1 MLPPFSANNFFVKR
15 MSFQVI
21 LMNKEVKTPVKK
33 LGWLL
38 ILIIMLTGCGG
49 DNQKKMGQ
57 EYKFS
62 KVNVKKDN
70 RIGNNQN
77 MGNFGYKRHESGDQV
92 KNGNN
97 LPYLNRQKAAD
108 MISDMALQ
116 IPDIKDVGTLVTD
129 EEVLIGYRTTNKNRN
144 AAADQVKMT
153 AFSVVPRYYH
163 VYVSDEKGMIDK
175 IEQYRSMNKDTENIE
190 GIIGQLILQM
200 KKSPQG
206 KKWNY
211 GENPN
216 GEMNGETN
224 GMTGK

>member
-1 MLPPFSANNFFVKR
+1 
-15 MSFQVI
+15 
-21 LMNKEVKTPVKK
+21 VKTPVKK
-33 LGWLL
+33 LG
-38 ILIIMLTGCGG
+38 MLAVVFVIVLSGCGG
-49 DNQKKMGQ
+49 DDQKKMGQ

-62 KVNVKKDN
+62 RTNVKDEN

-77 MGNFGYKRHESGDQV
+77 YGDFGYMRHMSGDKV
-92 KNGNN
+92 KSGNAV
-97 LPYLNRQKAAD
+97 PYLNRQKLAD
-108 MISDMALQ
+108 MISDMVLQ
-116 IPDIKDVGTLVTD
+116 LPDIKDVGTLVTD
-129 EEVLIGYRTTNKNRN
+129 EEVLIGYKTTNKDRN

-175 IEQYRSMNKDTENIE
+175 IEQYQALNNDTEDIE
-190 GIIGQLILQM
+190 GIIDRLIEEM

-211 GENPN
+211 GENEN

-224 GMTGK
+224 PMRGETEGK

>member
-1 MLPPFSANNFFVKR
+1 
-15 MSFQVI
+15 
-21 LMNKEVKTPVKK
+21 
-33 LGWLL
+33 
-38 ILIIMLTGCGG
+38 
-49 DNQKKMGQ
+49 MGQ

-62 KVNVKKDN
+62 RTNVKDEN

-77 MGNFGYKRHESGDQV
+77 YGDFGYMRHMSGDKV
-92 KNGNN
+92 KSGNAV
-97 LPYLNRQKAAD
+97 PYLNRQKLAD
-108 MISDMALQ
+108 MISDMVLQ
-116 IPDIKDVGTLVTD
+116 LPDIKDVGTLVTD
-129 EEVLIGYRTTNKNRN
+129 EEVLIGYKTTNKDRN

-175 IEQYRSMNKDTENIE
+175 IEQYQALNNDTEDIE
-190 GIIGQLILQM
+190 GIIDRLIEEM

-211 GENPN
+211 GENEN

-224 GMTGK
+224 PMRGETEGK

>member
-1 MLPPFSANNFFVKR
+1 MKKIGMLAVVFVIVL
-15 MSFQVI
+15 S
-21 LMNKEVKTPVKK
+21 
-33 LGWLL
+33 
-38 ILIIMLTGCGG
+38 GCGG
-49 DNQKKMGQ
+49 DDQKKMGQ

-62 KVNVKKDN
+62 RTNVKDEN

-77 MGNFGYKRHESGDQV
+77 YGDFGYMRHMSGDKV
-92 KNGNN
+92 KSGNAV
-97 LPYLNRQKAAD
+97 PYLNRQKLAD
-108 MISDMALQ
+108 MISDMVLQ
-116 IPDIKDVGTLVTD
+116 LPDIKDVGTLVTD
-129 EEVLIGYRTTNKNRN
+129 EEVLIGYKTTNKDRN

-175 IEQYRSMNKDTENIE
+175 IEQYQALNNDTEDIE
-190 GIIGQLILQM
+190 GIIDRLIEEM

-211 GENPN
+211 GENEN

-224 GMTGK
+224 PMRGETEGK

>member
-1 MLPPFSANNFFVKR
+1 
-15 MSFQVI
+15 
-21 LMNKEVKTPVKK
+21 VKTPVKK
-33 LGWLL
+33 LG
-38 ILIIMLTGCGG
+38 MLAVVFVIVLSGCGG
-49 DNQKKMGQ
+49 DDQKKMGQ

-62 KVNVKKDN
+62 RTNVKEEN

-77 MGNFGYKRHESGDQV
+77 YGDFGYMRHMSGDKV
-92 KNGNN
+92 KSGNAV
-97 LPYLNRQKAAD
+97 PYLNRQKLAD
-108 MISDMALQ
+108 MISDMVLQ
-116 IPDIKDVGTLVTD
+116 LPDIKDVGTLVTD
-129 EEVLIGYRTTNKNRN
+129 EEVLIGYKTTNKDRN

-175 IEQYRSMNKDTENIE
+175 IEQYQALNNDTEDIE
-190 GIIGQLILQM
+190 GIIDRLIEEM

-211 GENPN
+211 GENEN

-224 GMTGK
+224 PMRGETEGK

>member
-1 MLPPFSANNFFVKR
+1 M
-15 MSFQVI
+15 
-21 LMNKEVKTPVKK
+21 KTPVKK
-33 LGWLL
+33 IG
-38 ILIIMLTGCGG
+38 MLAVVFVIVLSGCGG
-49 DNQKKMGQ
+49 DDQKKMGQ

-62 KVNVKKDN
+62 RTNVKDEN

-77 MGNFGYKRHESGDQV
+77 YGDFGYMRHMSGDKV
-92 KNGNN
+92 KSGNAV
-97 LPYLNRQKAAD
+97 PYLNRQKLAD
-108 MISDMALQ
+108 MISDMVLQ
-116 IPDIKDVGTLVTD
+116 LPDIKDVGTLVTD
-129 EEVLIGYRTTNKNRN
+129 EEVLIGYKTTNKDRN

-175 IEQYRSMNKDTENIE
+175 IEQYQALNNDTEDIE
-190 GIIGQLILQM
+190 GIIDRLIEEM

-211 GENPN
+211 GENEN

-224 GMTGK
+224 PMRGETEGK

>member
-1 MLPPFSANNFFVKR
+1 M
-15 MSFQVI
+15 
-21 LMNKEVKTPVKK
+21 KK
-33 LGWLL
+33 LG
-38 ILIIMLTGCGG
+38 MLAVVFVIVLSGCGG
-49 DNQKKMGQ
+49 DDQKKMGQ

-62 KVNVKKDN
+62 RTNVKDEN

-77 MGNFGYKRHESGDQV
+77 YGDFGYMRHMSGDKV
-92 KNGNN
+92 KSGNAV
-97 LPYLNRQKAAD
+97 PYLNRQKLAD
-108 MISDMALQ
+108 MISDMVLQ
-116 IPDIKDVGTLVTD
+116 LPDIKDVGTLVTD
-129 EEVLIGYRTTNKNRN
+129 EEVLIGYKTTNKDRN

-175 IEQYRSMNKDTENIE
+175 IEQYQALNNDTEDIE
-190 GIIGQLILQM
+190 GIIDRLIEEM

-211 GENPN
+211 GENEN

-224 GMTGK
+224 PMRGETEGK